1 MSHLLR
7 PREIPPV
14 CKIIHKRLL
23 PKANVACEGYVFTC
37 VCHSV
42 HRGVC
47 PIVCW
52 DTTPPGKADP
62 PSPTGRAD
70 PPSPLWQGRPLPTQC
85 MLGDTVNKRAV
96 CILLECNL
104 VENRTTKACYMKGS
118 PSSDIVGK
126 LQWKPRDLM
135 QEGRQSPKKRR

>member
-1 MSHLLR
+1 M
-7 PREIPPV
+7 

-52 DTTPPGKADP
+52 DTTPPGKADL

-70 PPSPLWQGRPLPTQC
+70 PPSPPPAGQTPPH
-85 MLGDTVNKRAV
+85 AV
-96 CILLECNL
+96 H
-104 VENRTTKACYMKGS
+104 AGGYG
-118 PSSDIVGK
+118 
-126 LQWKPRDLM
+126 Q
-135 QEGRQSPKKRR
+135 QEGGMHPTGMQSC